1 MLHYPGSLYLTDRQ
15 YYITMYNY
23 KSPTTLLSHGVP
35 QGSVLGPLLFITYI
49 MPLRNIIRCH
59 SSHYHCYADDIQIYI
74 ACRPDSIHQTTSLS
88 SCVNELKAWLNSHF
102 LCLNLSKTEI
112 LITST
117 SSLTKN
123 IVYAPSFNLYARTIF
138 PSAVRNLSITL
149 NPALTLDAY
158 ISKLSKTEFFQICP
172 LAQL

>member
-1 MLHYPGSLYLTDRQ
+1 MK
-15 YYITMYNY
+15 YNY

-88 SCVNELKAWLNSHF
+88 SCVNKLKAWLNSHF
-102 LCLNLSKTEI
+102 LHLNLRKTDI
-112 LITST
+112 LITGPPL
-117 SSLTKN
+117 LTKN
-123 IVYAPSFNLYARTIF
+123 KVYAPSFNLYARTFF
-138 PSAVRNLSITL
+138 PSATVRN
-149 NPALTLDAY
+149 
-158 ISKLSKTEFFQICP
+158 
-172 LAQL
+172 

>member
-1 MLHYPGSLYLTDRQ
+1 
-15 YYITMYNY
+15 
-23 KSPTTLLSHGVP
+23 
-35 QGSVLGPLLFITYI
+35 
-49 MPLRNIIRCH
+49 MPLGNIIRCH

-74 ACRPDSIHQTTSLS
+74 ACRPASIHQTTSLS

-112 LITST
+112 LITSP

-123 IVYAPSFNLYARTIF
+123 LVYAPSFNLYARTIF
-138 PSAVRNLSITL
+138 PSAIRNLSITL

-158 ISKLSKTEFFQICP
+158 ISKLSKTEFFQLCP